1 MGTTEIIIVVA
12 IVVVMFVLI
21 CLFSR
26 NTDKITTEKR
36 KQEEAAKKAEAEELK
51 KSKAEKDALEKE
63 TKEVMEQVSNQAEE
77 YIKSLMIKDDEAKKA
92 EETKKLKEEQRKE
105 VKPITLDELRKD
117 INSAVP
123 TDPAE
128 EQAAIILG
136 IKKKSVHILDDEE
149 EDDGLF
155 SVPKDTTASILSS
168 LELGVNSTNN
178 KGSGIEL
185 DDFQED
191 SSVGEEFRTMSK
203 EMKVLMMANVL
214 AKKEDQDK

>member
-36 KQEEAAKKAEAEELK
+36 KQEEAAKKAEADELK

-77 YIKSLMIKDDEAKKA
+77 YIKSLMIKDDEAKKV
-92 EETKKLKEEQRKE
+92 EEVNKLKEEQRKE
-105 VKPITLDELRKD
+105 VKPITLDDLRKD

-128 EQAAIILG
+128 DQAAIILG
-136 IKKKSVHILDDEE
+136 IKKQSVHILDDEE

-168 LELGVNSTNN
+168 LELGGNSTNN

>member
-168 LELGVNSTNN
+168 LELGGNSTNN

>member
-1 MGTTEIIIVVA
+1 
-12 IVVVMFVLI
+12 MFVLI

-168 LELGVNSTNN
+168 LELGGNSTNN